1 MATVLVFKSCFVC
14 FHFITKF
21 TQIHAEK
28 KLKIKMPIKLLD
40 LNLFTSLA
48 YDYSSQAY
56 NLFTY
61 ICTKLTSWV
70 VWLYLLINLCIN

>member
-21 TQIHAEK
+21 TQTHAEK

-48 YDYSSQAY
+48 YDYSSQVY
-56 NLFTY
+56 NLFTLY
-61 ICTKLTSWV
+61 KANFLGSMV
-70 VWLYLLINLCIN
+70 VLAY

>member
-21 TQIHAEK
+21 TQIHAKK

-56 NLFTY
+56 NLFTLY
-61 ICTKLTSWV
+61 KANFLGSV
-70 VWLYLLINLCIN
+70 VVLAY

>member
-40 LNLFTSLA
+40 LNLLHLWLMITL
-48 YDYSSQAY
+48 
-56 NLFTY
+56 LKRTTY
-61 ICTKLTSWV
+61 LHCTKLTSWV